1 METDIKLKSGLIGKT
16 IEKIE
21 FPYINEDEFI
31 RIFFT
36 DGTILDIFNVSN
48 QYDSWLEWTFTSK

>member
-1 METDIKLKSGLIGKT
+1 MDTDIKLNSGLIGKT

-21 FPYINEDEFI
+21 FPSIDEHI

-36 DGTILDIFNVSN
+36 DGTILDIFNVSDLN
-48 QYDSWLEWTFTSK
+48 DSWLEWTFTSK